1 MQFRTSAFLQLL
13 SVLSLFTGHGAG
25 TPTKRQII
33 ISAHGIIDAPSANT
47 TIAPGA
53 TFAFEYSVANACE
66 SGYSPLTV
74 WLLQQP
80 PSDDDL
86 TSDGVFAE
94 GTYLYEF
101 GKYLVP
107 NFGLPAMSDPP
118 PPPSNLSMPDF
129 SSPEEGSLVFSNA
142 TFYFTVVETY
152 RDCPPDIPLE
162 YGMTSNPIVYNATSG
177 S

>member
-107 NFGLPAMSDPP
+107 NFGMYIIYIEKGD
-118 PPPSNLSMPDF
+118 
-129 SSPEEGSLVFSNA
+129 
-142 TFYFTVVETY
+142 
-152 RDCPPDIPLE
+152 
-162 YGMTSNPIVYNATSG
+162 
-177 S
+177 